1 MPPGDSWQ
9 RLEALVTPGEGGGS
23 CIHWGRPRVLANF
36 PRSTGTHAAGPRG
49 GSHVQTG
56 RAEVGAREETAQGRS
71 GCFLVALGRA
81 APSSTPPLF
90 QPPTEHRASCAT
102 LSKDAAQ
109 WPTWR
114 LKAGSPTAH
123 LKITRT
129 FQKSLQYYSFGS
141 SLSSSGVQFR
151 VVWKNAGKSGK
162 RGMGGPWESLSLD
175 SANTVAAG
183 ALREGTLLSGGD
195 SHSCLARKH
204 ACQQN
209 DSAVLFQLNPLG
221 LQLLPQRLG
230 TGKSKQCS

>member
-9 RLEALVTPGEGGGS
+9 RLEALVTPGEGGGY

-56 RAEVGAREETAQGRS
+56 RAGVGTREETAQGRS

-81 APSSTPPLF
+81 APSSTPP
-90 QPPTEHRASCAT
+90 PAPAPRCHAVHGASHTA

-109 WPTWR
+109 WPTCR
-114 LKAGSPTAH
+114 LKAGSPTAY
-123 LKITRT
+123 LKITHT

-162 RGMGGPWESLSLD
+162 RGMGGPWRKSESRFSQH
-175 SANTVAAG
+175 SGRWCPA
-183 ALREGTLLSGGD
+183 GGD
-195 SHSCLARKH
+195 S
-204 ACQQN
+204 
-209 DSAVLFQLNPLG
+209 PLWG
-221 LQLLPQRLG
+221 
-230 TGKSKQCS
+230 

>member
-109 WPTWR
+109 RPTWR

-129 FQKSLQYYSFGS
+129 FQKSLQHYSFGS

-162 RGMGGPWESLSLD
+162 RGMGGPWRKSESRFSQH
-175 SANTVAAG
+175 SGRWCPA
-183 ALREGTLLSGGD
+183 GGD
-195 SHSCLARKH
+195 S
-204 ACQQN
+204 
-209 DSAVLFQLNPLG
+209 PLWG
-221 LQLLPQRLG
+221 
-230 TGKSKQCS
+230 